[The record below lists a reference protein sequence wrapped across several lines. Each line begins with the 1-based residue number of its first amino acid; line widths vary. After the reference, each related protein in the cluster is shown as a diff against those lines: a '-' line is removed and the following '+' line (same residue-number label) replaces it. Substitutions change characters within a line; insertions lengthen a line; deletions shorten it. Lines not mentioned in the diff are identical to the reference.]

1 MNPPGD
7 TRNPDGREELLRE
20 AERLIEAGREK
31 SAEETGPARSFLV
44 FSLGKEWFALDLAS
58 VRKVIRPV
66 PLARVPGALPE
77 VLGLMNSQG
86 EVLCILDLRK
96 ILGMPPDD
104 SAFLSETRLVIVVA
118 AGGKEA
124 GVLVDTVDDV
134 WEMAASSVA
143 PTLESLDPARAKM
156 FEGTIERGG
165 RFVGLINAPMC
176 LNP

>member
-7 TRNPDGREELLRE
+7 PPNQDGRDDLLRE
-20 AERLIEAGREK
+20 AERLIDAGREK
-31 SAEETGPARSFLV
+31 SSEETGPARSFLV
-44 FSLGKEWFALDLAS
+44 FSLGKEWYALDLAG

-66 PLARVPGALPE
+66 PFARVPGAMPE

-86 EVLCILDLRK
+86 EVLCILDLRR
-96 ILGMPPDD
+96 ILGMP
-104 SAFLSETRLVIVVA
+104 AEKAALSEGRLVIVVA

-134 WEMAASSVA
+134 WEMPASAVA

-156 FEGTIERGG
+156 FEGTIERDG
-165 RFVGLINAPMC
+165 RFVGLISAAMC

>member
-1 MNPPGD
+1 MIPPGES
-7 TRNPDGREELLRE
+7 PPQDGRDDLLRE
-20 AERLIEAGREK
+20 AERLLEAGREK
-31 SAEETGPARSFLV
+31 DAEETGPARSFLV
-44 FSLGKEWFALDLAS
+44 FSLGREWYALDLTA
-58 VRKVIRPV
+58 VRKVLRPV
-66 PLARVPGALPE
+66 PFARVPGALPE

-96 ILGMPPDD
+96 ILGMPPAED
-104 SAFLSETRLVIVVA
+104 SPAEGRLVVVVS

-134 WEMAASSVA
+134 WELPASAVA

-156 FEGTIERGG
+156 FEGTIERNG
-165 RFVGLINAPMC
+165 RFVGLVSATMC

>member
-1 MNPPGD
+1 MIPPGD
-7 TRNPDGREELLRE
+7 SEPPDGREELLRE

-31 SAEETGPARSFLV
+31 GTEETGPARSFLV
-44 FSLGKEWFALDLAS
+44 FSLGKEWYAIDLVS

-66 PLARVPGALPE
+66 PFARVPGAMPE

-96 ILGMPPDD
+96 ILGKPAGESDI
-104 SAFLSETRLVIVVA
+104 LSDGRLVIVVA

-134 WEMAASSVA
+134 WEMPASAVG

-165 RFVGLINAPMC
+165 RFVGLISAPMC